1 MNQPQASQQTQIPVL
16 KRIALY
22 DPYLIIA
29 AIALVGL
36 GVLMVASA
44 SIEISDRFY
53 GEPFHYLY
61 RQLAYLALG
70 LAFAWYAFQIDI
82 DKWQEFSV
90 PILLA
95 TLLLLALVLIPGIG
109 HEVNGSMRW
118 LGIGPVGIQVSELAK
133 FSVIIY
139 LAGYLVRRHDEVRN
153 RIRGFLKPLILIG
166 VVAILLLREPDFGA
180 TTVIFATALGM
191 LFLAG
196 VRLWQFI
203 FLFLL
208 VAIAMTILAVSSP
221 YRMARIT
228 TFLNPWANEFNSGY
242 QLTQSLIAFGRGS
255 WFGVGLGQSVQ
266 KLFYLPE
273 AQTDFLF
280 AVLTEELGLVG
291 ALAVIGLFA
300 ILIWRSLEIGKRA
313 QIVGLY
319 YAAYVAY
326 GFSLWL
332 SLQVMI
338 NIGVNTGILP
348 TKGLTLPLMSY
359 GGSSMLI
366 NCIAIAVLIRIDHEA
381 RLKAINR
388 PIFENSKKFVS
399 R

>member
-1 MNQPQASQQTQIPVL
+1 MNQPQTSTQTPIPVL
-16 KRIALY
+16 KRIARY
-22 DPYLIIA
+22 DPYLIFA
-29 AIALVGL
+29 AIALVGM

-44 SIEISDRFY
+44 SIDISDKFY

-70 LAFAWYAFQIDI
+70 VALSWYAFQVELI
-82 DKWQEFSV
+82 KWQEYSV
-90 PILLA
+90 AILMA
-95 TLLLLALVLIPGIG
+95 TLVLLALVLIPGIG
-109 HEVNGSMRW
+109 HQVNGSMRW
-118 LGIGPVGIQVSELAK
+118 LGVGPVGIQVSELAK
-133 FSVIIY
+133 FAVIMY

-153 RIRGFLKPLILIG
+153 RIRGFLKPLMLIG

-180 TTVIFATALGM
+180 TTVIVVTALGM

-203 FLFLL
+203 FLFVL
-208 VAIAMTILAVSSP
+208 VALAMTLLAISSP
-221 YRMARIT
+221 YRMARLT
-228 TFLNPWANEFNSGY
+228 TFLNPWVNQYASGY

-255 WFGVGLGQSVQ
+255 WFGVGLGQSVE

-280 AVLTEELGLVG
+280 AVLTEELGLIG
-291 ALAVIGLFA
+291 AFVVIGLFA
-300 ILIWRSLEIGKRA
+300 LLVWRALNIGKRA
-313 QIVGLY
+313 QLLGQY

-366 NCIAIAVLIRIDHEA
+366 NCVAIAVLIRIDHEA
-381 RLKAINR
+381 RIAAMNK
-388 PIFENSKKFVS
+388 PILDNNKWK
-399 R
+399 

>member
-1 MNQPQASQQTQIPVL
+1 MNQSQTSPQTQIPVL
-16 KRIALY
+16 KRISLY

-44 SIEISDRFY
+44 SIEISDKFY
-53 GEPFHYLY
+53 GEPFHYLF

-70 LAFAWYAFQIDI
+70 LALAWYAFQVEL

-90 PILLA
+90 PILLL

-109 HEVNGSMRW
+109 HQVNGSMRW
-118 LGIGPVGIQVSELAK
+118 LGVGPVGIQVSELAK

-139 LAGYLVRRHDEVRN
+139 LSGYLVRRHDEVRN

-208 VAIAMTILAVSSP
+208 VAMAMTILAVSSP
-221 YRMARIT
+221 YRMARLT
-228 TFLNPWANEFNSGY
+228 TFLNPWANQFNSGY
-242 QLTQSLIAFGRGS
+242 QLTQSLIAFGRGN

-280 AVLTEELGLVG
+280 AVLAEELGLIG
-291 ALAVIGLFA
+291 ALVVIGLFA
-300 ILIWRSLEIGKRA
+300 VLIWRALEIGKRA
-313 QIVGLY
+313 QFVGLY
-319 YAAYVAY
+319 YGAYVAY
-326 GFSLWL
+326 GFGLWL

-381 RLKAINR
+381 RLRAINK
-388 PIFENSKKFVS
+388 PIFEKSKKLLKL
-399 R
+399 